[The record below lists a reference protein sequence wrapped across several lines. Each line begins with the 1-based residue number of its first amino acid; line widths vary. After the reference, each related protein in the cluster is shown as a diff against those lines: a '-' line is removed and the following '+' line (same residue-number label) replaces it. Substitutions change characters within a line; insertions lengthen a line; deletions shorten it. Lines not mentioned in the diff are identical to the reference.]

1 MKRVLVIALIFGCIF
16 IFPSTVLAKEDIPST
31 GWTGHGL
38 YLLGNNNIHLNK
50 VDIHITVN
58 ADRTSTV
65 VAEYELQN
73 KENKMVNA
81 YFGVPE
87 HEVELQEFESQVTR
101 KTQDG
106 VLSYRYGNDR
116 VSGDKINEKV
126 KGLNTDYKEWRTWY
140 APFEAGEK
148 RTIKISYKVKNKE
161 ISNGRYF
168 ISFQLD
174 HINSWKGSPKD
185 IHVNVYFD
193 NKEVKAYNFGKVF
206 RIKPDKIEENFTL
219 KWSFD
224 SIENNESI
232 DFDYYYVDREI
243 IEFLKSEGSSRVKA
257 IAVAYGNKEYAQV
270 IQQGKEYIQSS
281 QGENFQKEIYFLMAD
296 AYLQLGQPEESLI
309 LYELIEGEPIFYK
322 GLQQKAQDFIGYNKI
337 NCYLQNKDYKDMY
350 QLILKIQEDK
360 DYNFIF
366 KDWANQQTS
375 EIPQKIIEQV
385 QEENRKPEGLEKLR
399 LEISS
404 GKYNNIIMIALGIL
418 ALIISI
424 FYIRYKRKKDKNTL
438 FKK

>member
-38 YLLGNNNIHLNK
+38 YLLGNQNIHLNK
-50 VDIHITVN
+50 VDINMSVN
-58 ADRTSTV
+58 ADQTSTV
-65 VAEYELQN
+65 EAEYELEN
-73 KENKMVNA
+73 KEDKTVNA
-81 YFGVPE
+81 YLGVPE
-87 HEVELQEFESQVTR
+87 HEAPFIEFSSWV
-101 KTQDG
+101 
-106 VLSYRYGNDR
+106 SPYYYGNSK
-116 VSGDKINEKV
+116 VSGNKINQEV
-126 KGLNTDYKEWRTWY
+126 KNLKGNYKNWRTWY
-140 APFEAGEK
+140 APFQAGEN
-148 RTIKISYKVKNKE
+148 RTVKISYKVENKE

-193 NKEVKAYNFGKVF
+193 NKEVKAYNFGRVF

-243 IEFLKSEGSSRVKA
+243 VEFLKSKGSSRVSA
-257 IAVAYGNKEYAQV
+257 IATAYENEEYAQV

-309 LYELIEGEPIFYK
+309 LYELIEGEPIFYE
-322 GLQQKAQDFIGYNKI
+322 GLQQKAQDFIVYNKI

-350 QLILKIQEDK
+350 QLILKIQKDK

-385 QEENRKPEGLEKLR
+385 QKENRKPGGLEKLR